1 MSKFVKNSIVISLDN
16 DYFLTNNFIEN
27 LLTNIS
33 YENGHEIIVVSDGCK
48 NIETILYLNSVQQK
62 FPFFHFYELQQKRG
76 YSVANNY
83 AVSKASGEILTFL
96 NSDVF
101 PQKESIDI
109 LVGYIENGL
118 VDVVQGLLVFPQT
131 GKVQSTGH
139 LFIESMAPHVYQGK
153 KANDPLVLQEG
164 RRQALTTAFLS
175 MKKSTFLQYKGFDE
189 CYYNAYEGREL
200 TLKINKAG
208 GRCLY
213 TPKALAY
220 HCMGGTRKFISK
232 NESQQKGIFWSRW
245 ASKVEYDLKDYL
257 RPQLTVEMQTH
268 SYFLINCS
276 YLNGW
281 NDILQGLNISVSDS
295 LEIKDRFGTSIN
307 LYYNLPYSMLTYN
320 GPYLF
325 LTNKIDEIRGNWNWI
340 KLRNNP
346 LDFAMDIHGNIER
359 LSDLI

>member
-1 MSKFVKNSIVISLDN
+1 MKNSIIISLDN
-16 DYFLTNNFIEN
+16 EYYLTNNFIEK
-27 LLTNIS
+27 LLASIS
-33 YENGHEIIVVSDGCK
+33 FENEHEIIVVSDGCK
-48 NIETILYLNSVQQK
+48 NIETISYLNSMQQK
-62 FPFFHFYELQQKRG
+62 FPFFHFYELQQKKG
-76 YSVANNY
+76 YSIANNY
-83 AVSKASGEILTFL
+83 AVSRASGEILTFI

-101 PQKESIDI
+101 PEKGSIDI
-109 LVGYIENGL
+109 LVEYIENGL
-118 VDVVQGLLVFPQT
+118 ADAVQGLLIFPQT
-131 GKVQSTGH
+131 GRVQSTGH

-164 RRQALTTAFLS
+164 YRQALTTAFLT
-175 MKKSTFLQYKGFDE
+175 MKKSTFLHYNGFDE

-200 TLKINKAG
+200 TLKICKDG

-245 ASKVEYDLKDYL
+245 DSKVEYDLKNYL
-257 RPQLTVEMQTH
+257 YPQLTLEMQTH

-281 NDILQGLNISVSDS
+281 DDVLRDLKISISDS

-307 LYYNLPYSMLTYN
+307 LYYNLPYSMQTYY

-325 LTNKIDEIRGNWNWI
+325 LTNKIDEIRRNWNWI
-340 KLRNNP
+340 KIRNNP
-346 LDFAMDIHGNIER
+346 LDIAMDVHGNIER
-359 LSDLI
+359 LCDLI